1 MTFEHKKSLGQNFLV
16 NQKKAQEIVHIA
28 NILED
33 DVVIEVGPGDGAL
46 TNLIAKTKAKKIILI
61 EKDARLI
68 ANLSGICENDKRFL
82 IINEDALKVN
92 YEKLLG
98 GARAKIIA
106 NLPYYIA
113 TELFFNW
120 LENMQLFSRML
131 LMFQKE
137 VAMRIVAK
145 PNTKEYGKLS
155 VIAQLLCNAEI
166 VLNLTPKDFFPSPK
180 VDSAVI
186 IANSK
191 QETISKIELDNV
203 KKLCNLIFSNRRKQL
218 GTTFKNNFA
227 FLQKMQSLNISGN
240 LRPENLTISQIKSLA
255 N

>member
-1 MTFEHKKSLGQNFLV
+1 MVFEHKKSLGQNFLV
-16 NQKKAQEIVHIA
+16 NQKKAMQIVSIA
-28 NILED
+28 NILES
-33 DVVIEVGPGDGAL
+33 DVVIEVGPGDGVL
-46 TNLIAKTKAKKIILI
+46 TSLIAKTPAKKIILI

-68 ANLSGICENDKRFL
+68 ANLLAQYESDKRFV

-92 YEKLLG
+92 YEKLLDG
-98 GARAKIIA
+98 NKAKIIA

-120 LENMQLFSRML
+120 LENAKLFSKML

-166 VLNLTPKDFFPSPK
+166 VLNLSPKDFFPPPK

-186 IANSK
+186 IANTK
-191 QETISKIELDNV
+191 QETISKAQLENV
-203 KKLCNLIFSNRRKQL
+203 RKFCNLIFSNRRKQL
-218 GTTFKNNFA
+218 SSTFKNNPTV
-227 FLQKMQSLNISGN
+227 LQKLQNLNINGS
-240 LRPENLTISQIKSLA
+240 LRPENLSISQILSLA